1 MSAAFQDYDDASMG
15 GGLNS
20 SEDEDVIE
28 LSQTQVCFGAPC
40 DLATCC
46 VRHPFGLFAPSDRL
60 WLTRGLFAAP
70 RPTHLPSL

>member
-1 MSAAFQDYDDASMG
+1 MSAAFQNYDDASMG
-15 GGLNS
+15 GDLNS

-46 VRHPFGLFAPSDRL
+46 ARHPFGLLPIGFGSRV
-60 WLTRGLFAAP
+60 GLFAAA
-70 RPTHLPSL
+70 RPTHIPSL